1 MRESCQVELFKFD
14 RIFVQTDISDRT
26 ECLGPY
32 HVEST
37 SSRLITAVK
46 QHWAMLVLGWV
57 TAWEYMV
64 LYTFW
69 LEACIFEDL
78 RSLDFHQTYEQE
90 RVCLNWPILF
100 KGNVLAKCTTW
111 LMEIPGPCL
120 NDQNLTL
127 EIKL

>member
-1 MRESCQVELFKFD
+1 MQSLYNKTG
-14 RIFVQTDISDRT
+14 QTLRH
-26 ECLGPY
+26 CVRPY

-46 QHWAMLVLGWV
+46 QHRAMLVLGWV

-100 KGNVLAKCTTW
+100 KGNVLAECTTW
-111 LMEIPGPCL
+111 LTDILGPCL
-120 NDQNLTL
+120 NDQALTL
-127 EIKL
+127 EITL